1 MHHSHGG
8 LSGIYAVTLPPLST
22 LPSWSRASLH
32 HKPKHPL
39 QPDKLR
45 PLATCTVSTVKG
57 EAQLSPSTSGS
68 SNSSDKEEN
77 TLHVIEVYKQR
88 VKYLSSSID
97 FLKEEHGKI
106 LKSLHDEIE
115 RLKYENKDLK
125 FKLIIS
131 DSGSNSWIQEKTK
144 REHKETKS
152 AVSDTSSRRV
162 NKTND
167 DEIKSLKENLSYEK
181 NKNRI
186 LKNQIEDLT
195 SKNDDQSSPVDGLP
209 GTIEECY
216 TLINSLKSQNEIQ
229 GKEVGYLSSQ
239 LDAVFSDAKWK
250 SSQTDLTA
258 GNGVTEVESGGTSL
272 PALRPSLQSK
282 VVHRARR
289 QQHIAKEK
297 YRNDVLKHS

>member
-88 VKYLSSSID
+88 VKYLSNNID

-115 RLKYENKDLK
+115 RLKYENKDMK

-131 DSGSNSWIQEKTK
+131 DSGSNSWMQEKTK

-152 AVSDTSSRRV
+152 AVSDTSSRRIS
-162 NKTND
+162 NKTNE
-167 DEIKSLKENLSYEK
+167 DEINSLKENLSYEK

-186 LKNQIEDLT
+186 LKNQMEDLT
-195 SKNDDQSSPVDGLP
+195 TKHDQPASVDGLP
-209 GTIEECY
+209 GTIEECH
-216 TLINSLKSQNEIQ
+216 TLISSLKAQNAIQ
-229 GKEVGYLSSQ
+229 SKEVGYLSSQ
-239 LDAVFSDAKWK
+239 LDEVFSDAKWK
-250 SSQTDLTA
+250 SSQTDLIA
-258 GNGVTEVESGGTSL
+258 ANAVTEVESGGTSL

-289 QQHIAKEK
+289 QQTIAKEK
-297 YRNDVLKHS
+297 YRNDILKHS